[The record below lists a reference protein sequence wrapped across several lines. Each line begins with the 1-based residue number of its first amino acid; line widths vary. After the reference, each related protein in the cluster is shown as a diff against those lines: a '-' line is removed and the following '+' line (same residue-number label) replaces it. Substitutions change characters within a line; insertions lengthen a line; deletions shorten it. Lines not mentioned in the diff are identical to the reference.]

1 MFEIA
6 LAVGACVVSGKIAS
20 ADGRSA
26 LVWGLVTA
34 GICVLSLAIPIPFLR
49 ILIAFGVAFGVM
61 IAVKAIR
68 GDR

>member
-1 MFEIA
+1 MFEII
-6 LAVGACVVSGKIAS
+6 LAIGACVVVGKIAS

-26 LVWGLVTA
+26 LIWGLITA
-34 GICVLSLAIPIPFLR
+34 GICCASLVIPIPFLR
-49 ILIAFGVAFGVM
+49 ILIAFGVAFGAM

>member
-1 MFEIA
+1 MLEIA
-6 LAVGACVVSGKIAS
+6 LAVGACVVIGKVAS

-26 LVWGLVTA
+26 IVWGLITA
-34 GICVLSLAIPIPFLR
+34 GICFLSLLIPIPFLR
-49 ILIAFGVAFGVM
+49 VLIAFGVAFGVM